1 MMEENRTGYQFN
13 DSKVKIEEYVSC
25 SLVDVVTDR
34 IRSNIFSGKYL
45 PGMKLVVREIS
56 EELGV
61 SHTPVKDALNRL
73 VSEGCVVASPR
84 RSMTVKEYSNIEFIE
99 NYEIRLMI
107 ELYHADE
114 VIAHAKKAPEIVE
127 NMQKYWSVME
137 DMLAKGGNLLN
148 ASWSNIET
156 RFHREYMKGCGN
168 KRVYDTYCH
177 LDSNNQS
184 YLLYLSNNGQ
194 PLSHRFLTTNNEE
207 HRAMIE
213 ALQHQDSGQFCRTV
227 YSHLIRSCESYVID
241 EKSEKRFEMMKKHA
255 EIFFK

>member
-114 VIAHAKKAPEIVE
+114 VIAHAAKAPEIIE
-127 NMQKYWSVME
+127 HMKKYWSVME

-148 ASWSNIET
+148 SSWSNIET

-168 KRVYDTYCH
+168 RRVYDTYCH

-194 PLSHRFLTTNNEE
+194 PLSHQFLTTNNEE

-213 ALQHQDSGQFCRTV
+213 ALQHQDSEQFCRTV